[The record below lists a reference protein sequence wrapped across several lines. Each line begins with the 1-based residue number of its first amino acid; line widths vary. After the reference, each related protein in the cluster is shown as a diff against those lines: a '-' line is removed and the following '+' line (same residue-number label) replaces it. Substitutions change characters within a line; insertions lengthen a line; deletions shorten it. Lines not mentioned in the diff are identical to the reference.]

1 MATDGFH
8 RRLALSA
15 RRQRQGG
22 AFAAGAL
29 ALVVVAGVWALAPGQ
44 ALAADHAA
52 DPTAIHIV
60 LAPELETTLVS
71 QMAGRVDALNASLG
85 QPVAEGALIARME
98 CSEPAAR
105 LRIAEAELGEA
116 RETLQAKTGLRRLKA
131 AGDMEVAL
139 AKAAGEKAQG
149 AIDLA
154 KSQIA
159 HCSVKAP
166 FAGRIAKVHVKPFQG
181 VGAGMPLVDL
191 VSSGP
196 LKVRLNV
203 PSTYLRQ
210 LSVGTGF
217 EVTIDEIGRSYQAKV
232 TAINARVDA
241 VAQSVELE
249 ARIEGK
255 TPELLAGMSGT
266 ARLEPAP

>member
-29 ALVVVAGVWALAPGQ
+29 ALAVAGVWALGPRHV
-44 ALAADHAA
+44 LAANPAA

-71 QMAGRVDALNASLG
+71 QMAGRVDTLNASLG
-85 QPVAEGALIARME
+85 QPVAERALIARME

-139 AKAAGEKAQG
+139 AKAAVEKALG

-159 HCSVKAP
+159 YCSIKAP

-217 EVTIDEIGRSYQAKV
+217 EVTINEIGRSYQAKV

-255 TPELLAGMSGT
+255 APELLAGMSGT